1 MGLPE
6 PFQSV
11 VFKNP
16 FLIDYRP
23 KIPIVKSFFGK
34 IPTESKNAPFPHKLA
49 EMVIPEKIS
58 RKDTISR
65 LGDWQGNERRIMLVL
80 SRKKDE
86 SIIVRIPGQEDI
98 RLTVVRI
105 DNMNKVRI
113 GVEADKEVVILRAEL
128 EDVREELS
136 EVK

>member
-1 MGLPE
+1 
-6 PFQSV
+6 
-11 VFKNP
+11 
-16 FLIDYRP
+16 
-23 KIPIVKSFFGK
+23 
-34 IPTESKNAPFPHKLA
+34 
-49 EMVIPEKIS
+49 
-58 RKDTISR
+58 
-65 LGDWQGNERRIMLVL
+65 MLVL

-128 EDVREELS
+128 DESRKEFLGSME
-136 EVK
+136 

>member
-1 MGLPE
+1 
-6 PFQSV
+6 
-11 VFKNP
+11 
-16 FLIDYRP
+16 
-23 KIPIVKSFFGK
+23 
-34 IPTESKNAPFPHKLA
+34 
-49 EMVIPEKIS
+49 
-58 RKDTISR
+58 
-65 LGDWQGNERRIMLVL
+65 MLVL

-128 EDVREELS
+128 DESRKEFSGIVE
-136 EVK
+136 

>member
-1 MGLPE
+1 
-6 PFQSV
+6 
-11 VFKNP
+11 
-16 FLIDYRP
+16 
-23 KIPIVKSFFGK
+23 
-34 IPTESKNAPFPHKLA
+34 
-49 EMVIPEKIS
+49 
-58 RKDTISR
+58 
-65 LGDWQGNERRIMLVL
+65 MLVL

-128 EDVREELS
+128 DESRS
-136 EVK
+136 EFSGVK